1 MDQTALMPEVKAST
15 PKPAR
20 GEAEFTVHCG
30 DLLKELIN
38 LQRIV
43 PRKTTVPIL
52 MNIHLQA
59 LGNTLLLTAF
69 DTDVSL
75 RTWCPAKVTKEGRLT
90 LPAHKLY
97 EYARLLPEGDLSM
110 RLLENH
116 WVQIRS
122 GRSKTRM
129 VGMAAE
135 SFPNLPLFPA
145 SSAVKLD
152 AAALR
157 TLIAQTSFAVCV
169 EESRHLFNG
178 ALLLLKPEGVTMVS
192 TDGYRMAY
200 AEYTM
205 PQEIKE
211 TRVLL
216 PKKAMTELSSLLN
229 SPSIEQIQFAHDEST
244 LYFRLGS
251 RLLTSRQIAGRFPNY
266 EAVLPQGHPHQTIIS
281 RGELLLALQRV
292 AQFSDDRFKR
302 VRFRFENS
310 EFRLATSTPDI
321 GEAEDILAS
330 TYAGESKTIAFNSQY
345 LLEFLKA
352 VNCER
357 VRLDFKDAETPS
369 EFRPEGSGDS
379 KHSYRYIVVPLKA

>member
-1 MDQTALMPEVKAST
+1 MDQTALMPEVKLS
-15 PKPAR
+15 PPNPSR

-43 PRKTTVPIL
+43 PRKTTIPIL
-52 MNIHLQA
+52 MNIHLHA
-59 LGNTLLLTAF
+59 WGNTLLLTAF

-75 RTWCPAKVTKEGRLT
+75 RTSCPARVTKEGRLT

-97 EYARLLPEGDLSM
+97 EYARLLEDGDLTM

-129 VGMAAE
+129 AGMAAE
-135 SFPNLPLFPA
+135 AFPNLPLFPA
-145 SSAVKLD
+145 ASAIKLD

-157 TLIAQTSFAVCV
+157 TLIAHTSFAVCV

-178 ALLLLKPEGVTMVS
+178 ALLLLKPEGITMVS

-200 AEYTM
+200 AEYTKR
-205 PQEIKE
+205 QEIKE
-211 TRVLL
+211 ARVLV
-216 PKKAMTELSSLLN
+216 PKKALTELSSLLN
-229 SPSIEQIQFAHDEST
+229 SSSIEQIQFAQDEST
-244 LYFRLGS
+244 LYFAMGS

-266 EAVLPQGHPHQTIIS
+266 EAVLPKGHPHQTTIS
-281 RGELLLALQRV
+281 REELLLALQRV
-292 AQFSDDRFKR
+292 AQFSDERSKCVR
-302 VRFRFENS
+302 VRFENS
-310 EFRLATSTPDI
+310 EFRLATSCADI

-330 TYAGESKTIAFNSQY
+330 TYAGESRTIAFNSQY

-357 VRLDFKDAETPS
+357 VRLDFKDAESAS
-369 EFRPEGSGDS
+369 EFRPEGSADS
-379 KHSYRYIVVPLKA
+379 QCSYRYIVMPLRA